1 IEMADCEEAIDRV
14 LMGPE
19 RKRRVLTERDRQVLA
34 YHEAG
39 HAVVAHHLPGGDPV
53 HKVTIVGRGLAG
65 GYTMVLP
72 EEERILATKQDLM
85 DHLTHLLGGRSAE
98 ELQFDEVTSGAQN
111 DLERATK
118 LARRMVME
126 WGMSERL
133 GPLTFGR
140 PAAEHV
146 FLGRD
151 IARDRNYSEEVASA
165 IDEEVRALIDQA
177 HIKARA
183 ILEEHRADL
192 ATREKHLL
200 LKLQHISE

>member
-1 IEMADCEEAIDRV
+1 
-14 LMGPE
+14 
-19 RKRRVLTERDRQVLA
+19 
-34 YHEAG
+34 Y
-39 HAVVAHHLPGGDPV
+39 AVVAKLLPGGDHV

-65 GYTMVLP
+65 GYTMILP
-72 EEERILATKQDLM
+72 EEERILATRQDLM

-98 ELQFDEVTSGAQN
+98 ELKFREVTTGAQN

-165 IDEEVRALIDQA
+165 IDEEVRAIIDGA
-177 HIKARA
+177 HMKARA
-183 ILEEHRADL
+183 ILEEHREELERVVAAL
-192 ATREKHLL
+192 LEKETLNREEFL
-200 LKLQHISE
+200 